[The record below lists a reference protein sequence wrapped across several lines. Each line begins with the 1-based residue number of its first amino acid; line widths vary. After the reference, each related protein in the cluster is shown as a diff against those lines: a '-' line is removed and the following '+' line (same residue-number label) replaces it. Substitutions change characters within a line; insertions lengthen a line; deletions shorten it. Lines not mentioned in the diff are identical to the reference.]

1 MIASPSS
8 RTRPPRRP
16 WRTPL
21 ALALAALLTALSAVP
36 ASAFDE
42 QVVLECAFRRALS
55 MVTCKPQE
63 EFQYM
68 GLRDGVYVY
77 NVHFGAK
84 FTEFYI
90 QVTEDMALISS
101 QSWHG
106 RRASATII
114 RDYANG
120 CVDLILDPAPC
131 SPIKTGRCCG
141 K

>member
-1 MIASPSS
+1 MIASPSF
-8 RTRPPRRP
+8 RPRPPRRP

-21 ALALAALLTALSAVP
+21 ALAALLTVLSVVP

-55 MVTCKPQE
+55 MVTCKVPA
-63 EFQYM
+63 EFQFM

-77 NVHFGAK
+77 NVHFGSK
-84 FTEFYI
+84 FTEFYVQI
-90 QVTEDMALISS
+90 NEDMAVISS
-101 QSWHG
+101 QAWNG
-106 RRASATII
+106 RMASATII

-120 CVDLILDPAPC
+120 CVDLTLDPAPC
-131 SPIKTGRCCG
+131 SPLKTARCCG

>member
-1 MIASPSS
+1 MSASPSS
-8 RTRPPRRP
+8 RPHRRP
-16 WRTPL
+16 RRTPL
-21 ALALAALLTALSAVP
+21 ALALAALLTVLSVVP

-55 MVTCKPQE
+55 MVTCKPPE

-68 GLRDGVYVY
+68 GVRDGVYVF

-84 FTEFYI
+84 FTEFYV

-131 SPIKTGRCCG
+131 SPLKTARCCG